1 MKDSTQWTAV
11 LLVGLSLLGGVC
23 LGAPAK
29 PTVQLK
35 EYDAKYY
42 KFQTDCD
49 EETVAE
55 GIVRL
60 IAMVDEYTARTRGF
74 AGGLRGKLPFK
85 LFSDWKDYF
94 AAGAPAGSCGVFKSW
109 GGGGVLMAI
118 AQKDNPEVTW
128 HTVRHEG
135 FHQFVSQVIRGNIP
149 VWVNEGMAE
158 YFGEGLWTGDGM
170 VVGVIPP
177 GRLKLVRDQIEKK
190 TLLDFKEMEQMTPK
204 DWEKAMN
211 YAYYTQ
217 AWSMVHFLAHAEGGK
232 YQKPFV
238 DFINDVAGGKQS
250 WPAWTSHFGSDQEAF
265 QKKYCEWWSGLDAN
279 PTADLYTHA
288 TVEVMTAHLSRAYF
302 LKQKYAT
309 EDEFFA
315 ACKDGKLAFDTK
327 KHGRNWL
334 PAALLTD
341 ALTSAQKLKEWSL
354 DVPEKKLP
362 RLKLTLAD
370 GTVFTGS
377 FTMDADGPGKAKVE
391 MTKPKPATASAPAS
405 GPK

>member
-1 MKDSTQWTAV
+1 MRD
-11 LLVGLSLLGGVC
+11 LVRWMVSLGVCLALLGGVC

-85 LFSDWKDYF
+85 LFSNAKDY
-94 AAGAPAGSCGVFKSW
+94 ADAGAPSGSCGVFMVRGNTS
-109 GGGGVLMAI
+109 VLMAI
-118 AQKDNPEVTW
+118 ANKDNPEQTW

-135 FHQFVSQVIRGNIP
+135 FHQFAAQVIRGNIP
-149 VWVNEGMAE
+149 VWLNEGMAE
-158 YFGEGLWTGDGM
+158 YFGEGLWTGDGLI
-170 VVGVIPP
+170 VGVIPP
-177 GRLKLVRDQIEKK
+177 GRMKMVRDLIETKK
-190 TLLDFKEMEQMTPK
+190 LLDFDKMVAMSHDE
-204 DWEKAMN
+204 WNKALN
-211 YAYYTQ
+211 YNNYTQ

-238 DFINDVAGGKQS
+238 DFINDVAGGKQP
-250 WPAWTSHFGSDQEAF
+250 WPAWTSHFGRDQDAF
-265 QKKYCEWWSGLDAN
+265 EKKYCEWWNALDAN
-279 PTADLYTHA
+279 PTFDLYTQA
-288 TVEVMTAHLSRAYF
+288 TVETLTAHLARAYF

-309 EDEFFA
+309 ADEFFA

-327 KHGRNWL
+327 KHGRIWL
-334 PAALLTD
+334 PAGLLTD
-341 ALTSAQKLKEWSL
+341 TLAKAEKLKEWSL
-354 DVPEKKLP
+354 DAPEKKLP
-362 RLKLTLAD
+362 KLKLTLAD

-377 FTMDADGPGKAKVE
+377 FTPDADGPGKAKVE
-391 MTKPKPATASAPAS
+391 ITKPKPATASAPAS